1 MPHEFEVKLSAF
13 NVGPNADANNRAGI
27 IAPAPSSA
35 EVLRQIAADVKGD
48 FAFAL
53 AGILMRAADELERK
67 FDIDAALVK
76 LTRYDDVYRYGET
89 VMLAVGEDNP
99 RGNGEY
105 VRFDDVREVLEGMID
120 AQHKAG

>member
-1 MPHEFEVKLSAF
+1 MLHEFEVKLSAF

-53 AGILMRAADELERK
+53 AGILTRAADELESAQK
-67 FDIDAALVK
+67 DAA
-76 LTRYDDVYRYGET
+76 RYRWLRDDRAYAPEEATVRGGEE
-89 VMLAVGEDNP
+89 LDALCD
-99 RGNGEY
+99 
-105 VRFDDVREVLEGMID
+105 EGID